1 MVFSKRDLE
10 LTSTVGQG
18 VVYISRLFW
27 QSTITVIV
35 VSGESGLVYKGYL
48 NTALGKELV
57 AVKTGKG
64 YYALAHKEYVS
75 CVCVF
80 AALFSSG
87 DMERLAKEVATM
99 LSFEHPNVMS
109 LVGVCIEEEIPLLIM
124 PFMSNG
130 CVLEFVKHHRDELLC
145 INATAPQVESSF

>member
-1 MVFSKRDLE
+1 MIFSKRDLE
-10 LTSTVGQG
+10 LSRTVGQG

-64 YYALAHKEYVS
+64 YYALLHVNNMYHYVS
-75 CVCVF
+75 VY
-80 AALFSSG
+80 LQ
-87 DMERLAKEVATM
+87 
-99 LSFEHPNVMS
+99 H
-109 LVGVCIEEEIPLLIM
+109 
-124 PFMSNG
+124 
-130 CVLEFVKHHRDELLC
+130 FVPVVIWND
-145 INATAPQVESSF
+145 